1 MQESNFFRGMLWK
14 LLDVSD
20 SDEIIDQIDYL
31 LQSSKEGRYLTVDDL
46 KQSMSSFGG
55 ELHLNI
61 ELLEEKLYALKIER
75 DALNWKRKEEYD
87 EILVQ
92 AKEIEEKTRKN
103 VQYVDNI
110 IIPQLKALSVTY
122 KQNKTVY

>member
-87 EILVQ
+87 KILVQ